1 MLVVTG
7 SSVWPPMPALM
18 VSSVDSSLDWYVRV
32 LGFGLVSK
40 TYSEG
45 ELASAHLKW
54 AGYSWLLLV
63 AEQKQIFGG
72 SVKRSGLRFCF
83 WAESDLY
90 ALTARAV
97 QQGGQLTFGPVTHPW
112 GLREVTFRDPDGY
125 LLTFCQRAGLP
136 KLTMTRSIASQSCPH

>member
-7 SSVWPPMPALM
+7 SSVLPPMPALM

-40 TYSEG
+40 NYCAG

-63 AEQKQIFGG
+63 AEQKQPLSC
-72 SVKRSGLRFCF
+72 SVKRIGIRFCF

-97 QQGGQLTFGPVTHPW
+97 QQGGQVIFAPVTHPW
-112 GLREVTFRDPDGY
+112 GLREV
-125 LLTFCQRAGLP
+125 
-136 KLTMTRSIASQSCPH
+136 

>member
-1 MLVVTG
+1 
-7 SSVWPPMPALM
+7 MPALM

-97 QQGGQLTFGPVTHPW
+97 QQSAATTPHQPTPGQARKTPTPTS
-112 GLREVTFRDPDGY
+112 E
-125 LLTFCQRAGLP
+125 
-136 KLTMTRSIASQSCPH
+136 S